1 MTTRPKRVL
10 PKSGLGRLAGLSSKK
25 QQQPEAREP
34 RKARL
39 VSIPASVNK
48 STDKSTNLMKVSH
61 ALTLIYISLLLAFSI
76 VAVENNRIRKSHSE
90 LLEAHDALYVETQT
104 LRLQAADITSPLA
117 IRSWARSM
125 GMVPYYSSDMT
136 LEKLEPT
143 YTTQTTVM
151 QPTVMQPTATQAG
164 GQ

>member
-39 VSIPASVNK
+39 ASIPASVNK
-48 STDKSTNLMKVSH
+48 STDEFTDKSTNLMKVSH

-143 YTTQTTVM
+143 YTTQ
-151 QPTVMQPTATQAG
+151 PTVMQPTATQAG